1 MLNFEYYITFTI
13 IFLTESEKNI
23 FFLTNNTFFSVLR
36 SLKKNTKKIITDT
49 LQYIIFNIQPSDFD
63 TLANCRMSYLARA
76 LK

>member
-1 MLNFEYYITFTI
+1 M

-63 TLANCRMSYLARA
+63 TLGH
-76 LK
+76 